1 MAGYAGRDGEFTMTT
16 AYHGDAELK
25 AKHIRSLLAHKRA
38 DSILQGTYGEFHGN
52 GKAWKGCAVA
62 CSLRSMLK
70 ARGEFDR
77 KRESYGDHEELA
89 KLMGAPLELFH
100 LQDRIFEGMA
110 PELAREWPLRFAHAI
125 RPGADLSL
133 VWPRFAVII
142 LSDPERGV
150 QRHAS
155 ERGKSAI
162 AAVCALFERRIAG
175 LEPSSEEWAAAASA
189 AWAAS
194 EASAEARA
202 ARAAWAAWAASEAS
216 AAAWAAASE
225 ASAEARAARAAW
237 AASEASAA
245 AWAAAEA
252 SADAA
257 HYSWMSDVLVGL
269 LEAA

>member
-1 MAGYAGRDGEFTMTT
+1 MTT

-189 AWAAS
+189 AWAA
-194 EASAEARA
+194 AAEAEAAA
-202 ARAAWAAWAASEAS
+202 ARAAAEAAAARAAASAAWAAEAE
-216 AAAWAAASE
+216 AWAAE
-225 ASAEARAARAAW
+225 AEAW
-237 AASEASAA
+237 AE
-245 AWAAAEA
+245 AAE
-252 SADAA
+252 AA

>member
-189 AWAAS
+189 AWAA
-194 EASAEARA
+194 AAEAAAEAAA
-202 ARAAWAAWAASEAS
+202 ARAAEAAARAAASAARAAASAAWAAEAE
-216 AAAWAAASE
+216 AWAAE
-225 ASAEARAARAAW
+225 AEAW
-237 AASEASAA
+237 AE
-245 AWAAAEA
+245 AAE
-252 SADAA
+252 AA